1 MPRKPMNEDDPL
13 IPKQVSLPFSLKR
26 KLKQAATKSGKS
38 ESEIV
43 RIALDTEL
51 RKRAYSDPQHLT

>member
-13 IPKQVSLPFSLKR
+13 VPKQVSLPYSLKR
-26 KLKQAATKSGKS
+26 RLKKAALASGKS

-43 RIALDTEL
+43 RDALVSEL
-51 RKRAYSDPQHLT
+51 RKYE